1 MIMKKNL
8 LIVGG
13 TSGFMIASIKSF
25 LEKKYKIF
33 ATYSAEKSLLNIPKN
48 LKKSKNIKFVKL
60 DLLEEDEKIL
70 MVLKKNK
77 VKADIIIN
85 AVGGTFGM
93 KEYPY
98 SLDNWRRSLDLNIL
112 KHILINNFFL
122 KKMINNKFGRI
133 LFFSGTATEEPN
145 AAISYSTSKAFLEN
159 YVKKS
164 AVLFGKHNVF
174 INCIKTSVVAA
185 KNNNWYKATIS
196 KPNEVSEFIK
206 RKLTVERIG
215 KAEDIIDFMHLIVS
229 SRNKFMNGSI
239 VRIDGG
245 LKQII

>member
-1 MIMKKNL
+1 MKKNL

-25 LEKKYKIF
+25 LEKNYRIF
-33 ATYSAEKSLLNIPKN
+33 ATYSNEKSLLNIPKS
-48 LKKSKNIKFVKL
+48 LRKSKSIKFVKL
-60 DLLEEDEKIL
+60 DFLEEDEKIL
-70 MVLKKNK
+70 KILKKNK

-122 KKMINNKFGRI
+122 KKMITKKFGRI

-145 AAISYSTSKAFLEN
+145 ASISYSASKAFLEN

-164 AVLFGKHNVF
+164 SVLFGKYNVF
-174 INCIKTSVVAA
+174 INCIKTSVIAA

-206 RKLTVERIG
+206 KKLTVERIG
-215 KAEDIIDFMHLIVS
+215 KPEDIIGFMHLIVS
-229 SRNKFMNGSI
+229 SKNKFMNGSI